1 MILFVSYLFFFS
13 SFFTAFAFT
22 TLPFLIVI
30 VLFDFILFSLSHSFL
45 QINPRSF
52 HRETRARLHSFPPST
67 YFDSPSTKTA

>member
-30 VLFDFILFSLSHSFL
+30 VLFDFILFSLSLSFL
-45 QINPRSF
+45 PSNQPSLLSPRDTCSI
-52 HRETRARLHSFPPST
+52 ALFPPINLL
-67 YFDSPSTKTA
+67 